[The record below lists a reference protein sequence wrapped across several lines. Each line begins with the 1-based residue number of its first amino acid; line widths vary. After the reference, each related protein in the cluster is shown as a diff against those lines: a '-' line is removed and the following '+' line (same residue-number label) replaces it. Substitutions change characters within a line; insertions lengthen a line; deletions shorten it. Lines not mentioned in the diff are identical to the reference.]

1 MPVFL
6 SSRDAGFEAGF
17 VALLGHKR
25 EEAEDVDQAVSAIIA
40 DVRKCGDQAVIDLTA
55 KFDRL
60 DLTPETI
67 AFSAAEI
74 ATEVARVSQEDR
86 AALELAADRIRAY
99 HVRQLPED
107 ASWTDA
113 TGATLGWRWTPVS
126 AAGLYVPGGLASYPS
141 SVLMNAIPA
150 RVAGVERLVIACPT
164 PGGVVNPLVLL
175 AAQIAGVDNVLR
187 IGGAQA
193 IAALAYGTESI
204 DPVDKITGPGN
215 AYVAAA
221 KRRVFGRVGIDM
233 IAGPSEILVIADGD
247 NDPDWVALDL
257 LSQAEHD
264 ESTQSIL
271 ITTDAGFARAVAAA
285 VDRYLQTLDRRAI
298 AGAAWAQNGA
308 VIVVENLGEAASLAN
323 RIAPEHLEILTED
336 PEALAAKIPHAGA
349 IFLGPWTPEA
359 IGDYVG
365 GPNHVLPTAR
375 SARFSS
381 GLNVL
386 DFMKRTTMARM
397 TPEAL
402 AAIGPAAERL
412 AASEGLQAH
421 GLSVAARLAKVNRK
435 PEGRS

>member
-1 MPVFL
+1 MTFFL
-6 SSRDAGFEAGF
+6 TTDAPDFEAAF
-17 VALLGHKR
+17 VQLLSMKR
-25 EEAEDVDQAVSAIIA
+25 EEAEDVDQAVAAIIA
-40 DVRKCGDQAVIDLTA
+40 DVRARGDAALIDLTA
-55 KFDRL
+55 RFDRMEVTAERL
-60 DLTPETI
+60 
-67 AFSAAEI
+67 AFTDAEIEAEI
-74 ATEVARVSQEDR
+74 AKVSPEDR
-86 AALELAADRIRAY
+86 AALELAAARIRAY
-99 HVRQLPED
+99 HARQLPED
-107 ASWTDA
+107 QSWTDA
-113 TGATLGWRWTPVS
+113 SGATLGWRWTPVS

-150 RVAGVERLVIACPT
+150 KVAGVERLVVTCPT

-175 AAQIAGVDNVLR
+175 AARIAGVDTVYR
-187 IGGAQA
+187 VGGAQA
-193 IAALAYGTESI
+193 VAALAYGTATI
-204 DPVDKITGPGN
+204 APVDKITGPGN

-264 ESTQSIL
+264 ESAQSIL
-271 ITTDAGFARAVAAA
+271 ITTDAAFGQAVARAVEA
-285 VDRYLQTLDRRAI
+285 RLETLERRAI
-298 AGAAWAQNGA
+298 AGASWRDNGA
-308 VIVVENLGEAASLAN
+308 VIVVRDLAEAASLAN
-323 RIAPEHLEILTED
+323 RIAPEHLELLVAE
-336 PEALAAKIPHAGA
+336 PEALAALIPHAGA
-349 IFLGPWTPEA
+349 IFLGAWTPEA

-412 AASEGLQAH
+412 AISESLEAH
-421 GLSVAARLAKVNRK
+421 GLSVRARLDRLNGGA
-435 PEGRS
+435 E